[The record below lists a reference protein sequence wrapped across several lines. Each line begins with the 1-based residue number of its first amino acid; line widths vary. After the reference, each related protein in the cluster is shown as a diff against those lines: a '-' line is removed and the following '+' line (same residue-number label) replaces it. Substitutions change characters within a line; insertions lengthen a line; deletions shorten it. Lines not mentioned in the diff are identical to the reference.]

1 MLQYVTTIMN
11 SRGRFMKKKTPTI
24 HLRIAQRAVGHCSR
38 TLLECNVI
46 WCVSGIRDDGPNPR
60 HGMKKG
66 EQGENRTTSDP
77 VTITAKPAWR
87 PDEMSETRDSHHA
100 VSGDSEV
107 DVAARVSREEDH

>member
-1 MLQYVTTIMN
+1 
-11 SRGRFMKKKTPTI
+11 
-24 HLRIAQRAVGHCSR
+24 
-38 TLLECNVI
+38 
-46 WCVSGIRDDGPNPR
+46 
-60 HGMKKG
+60 MKKG

-87 PDEMSETRDSHHA
+87 PDETSETHDSHHA